1 MLKLAGAG
9 LTVVV
14 LLLLSGLLV
23 VVVFPG
29 AIPLVLVGNRGTPS
43 HTPVASV
50 TFSPSPLP
58 SPSPSP
64 SPTPVVR
71 TAALAAL
78 TTDLNK
84 IAAAAGAKA
93 SVSLIELGGVAPLAM
108 LSIKGDT
115 SWPADSTYKLPLL
128 MADAERIASGSW
140 KASDRIC
147 FQDEEHEDGWFDDYE
162 DGSCF
167 TRQALAERAG
177 IYSDNTAGH
186 MLATNLGGGTVL
198 NDYARQRGAK
208 TSAFFAPNETTA
220 SDLAALMATEA
231 TGRAGG
237 ASAQRWL
244 YPLLTHSEFEEGLP
258 AGVPNG
264 VTVTHKIGD
273 VDQTVNDVGLISG
286 QGKKYV
292 LAVMTIGLGGEAAWR
307 LVAAISQAVW
317 QYESS

>member
-1 MLKLAGAG
+1 MIAAIVALVGVGLLTATIAAIRVPIAPDVTQFRLAPAEAGAVRDPAPLLAQVSQLASASG
-9 LTVVV
+9 ATVGMVV
-14 LLLLSGLLV
+14 
-23 VVVFPG
+23 
-29 AIPLVLVGNRGTPS
+29 
-43 HTPVASV
+43 
-50 TFSPSPLP
+50 
-58 SPSPSP
+58 
-64 SPTPVVR
+64 
-71 TAALAAL
+71 
-78 TTDLNK
+78 TDLN
-84 IAAAAGAKA
+84 
-93 SVSLIELGGVAPLAM
+93 VTQPAPVRFN
-108 LSIKGDT
+108 GDT
-115 SWPADSTYKLPLL
+115 PFPAASTYKLPLL

-237 ASAQRWL
+237 TSAQRWL
-244 YPLLTHSEFEEGLP
+244 YPLLTHTEFEEGLP

>member
-1 MLKLAGAG
+1 MIAAIVALVGVGLLTATIAAIRVPIAPDVTQFRLAPAEAGAVRDPAPLLAQVSQLASASG
-9 LTVVV
+9 ATVGMVV
-14 LLLLSGLLV
+14 
-23 VVVFPG
+23 
-29 AIPLVLVGNRGTPS
+29 
-43 HTPVASV
+43 
-50 TFSPSPLP
+50 
-58 SPSPSP
+58 
-64 SPTPVVR
+64 
-71 TAALAAL
+71 
-78 TTDLNK
+78 TDLN
-84 IAAAAGAKA
+84 
-93 SVSLIELGGVAPLAM
+93 VTQPAPVRF
-108 LSIKGDT
+108 SGDT
-115 SWPADSTYKLPLL
+115 PFPAASTYKLPLL
-128 MADAERIASGSW
+128 MADAELIASGSW